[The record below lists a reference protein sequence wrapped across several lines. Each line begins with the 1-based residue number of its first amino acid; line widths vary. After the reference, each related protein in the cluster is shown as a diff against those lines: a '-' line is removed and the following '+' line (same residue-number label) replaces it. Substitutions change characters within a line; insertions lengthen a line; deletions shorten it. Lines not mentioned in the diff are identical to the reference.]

1 MTAFSPFTPKN
12 LNSRKTEMLNL
23 DIQTFVNEAHAFSQ
37 IESNHAEPTLFGV
50 TDGKAVGTY
59 LEHKFTNYLAQKYSF
74 QLGNS
79 ANGIDFPSLNTD
91 MKVTSKRQPQS
102 SCPYKSARQ
111 KIFGLGYNLIVFV
124 YEKYDDQT
132 SRTGRL
138 SITDTVFVEASRT
151 ADFQTTTGILEIL
164 KRNGNRDDLIG
175 FMIERNLPVEEIE
188 LNNIADAILIAPPN
202 QGFLTI
208 SNALQWRL
216 QYTRVIEMA
225 GQVQGIHSVFKSAS
239 GIF

>member
-1 MTAFSPFTPKN
+1 
-12 LNSRKTEMLNL
+12 MLNL
-23 DIQTFVNEAHAFSQ
+23 DIQTFVKEAHTFSQ
-37 IESNHAEPTLFGV
+37 VESNHAEPSLFGV

-59 LEHKFTNYLAQKYSF
+59 LEHKFKNYLAQNYSF

-124 YEKYDDQT
+124 YEKYDDSISQ
-132 SRTGRL
+132 TGRL
-138 SITDTVFVEASRT
+138 NITDTIFVESSRT

-164 KRNGNRDDLIG
+164 RRNGNRDDLIG

-188 LNNIADAILIAPPN
+188 LNNIANEILITPPN

-225 GQVQGIHSVFKSAS
+225 GQVQGIHSIFKSS
-239 GIF
+239 

>member
-1 MTAFSPFTPKN
+1 
-12 LNSRKTEMLNL
+12 MLNL
-23 DIQTFVNEAHAFSQ
+23 DIQTFVKEAHTFSQ
-37 IESNHAEPTLFGV
+37 VESNHAEPALFGV

-59 LEHKFTNYLAQKYSF
+59 LEHKFKNYLAQNYSF

-79 ANGIDFPSLNTD
+79 ENGIDFPSLNTD

-124 YEKYDDQT
+124 YEKYDDSI

-138 SITDTVFVEASRT
+138 NITDTIFVEASRT

-164 KRNGNRDDLIG
+164 RKNGNRDDLIG

-188 LNNIADAILIAPPN
+188 LNNIANEILITPPN

-225 GQVQGIHSVFKSAS
+225 GQVQGIHSIFKFS
-239 GIF
+239 

>member
-1 MTAFSPFTPKN
+1 
-12 LNSRKTEMLNL
+12 MLNL
-23 DIQTFVNEAHAFSQ
+23 DIQTFVKEAHTFSQ
-37 IESNHAEPTLFGV
+37 VESNHAEPALFGV

-59 LEHKFTNYLAQKYSF
+59 LEHKFKNYLDQNYSF

-124 YEKYDDQT
+124 YEKYDDSI

-138 SITDTVFVEASRT
+138 NITDTIFVEASRT

-164 KRNGNRDDLIG
+164 RKNGNRDDLIG

-188 LNNIADAILIAPPN
+188 LNNIANEILITPPN

-225 GQVQGIHSVFKSAS
+225 GQVQGIHSIFKFS
-239 GIF
+239 

>member
-1 MTAFSPFTPKN
+1 
-12 LNSRKTEMLNL
+12 MLNL
-23 DIQTFVNEAHAFSQ
+23 DIQTFLKEAHTFSQ
-37 IESNHAEPTLFGV
+37 VESNHAEPALFGV

-59 LEHKFTNYLAQKYSF
+59 LEHKFKNYLAQNYSF

-124 YEKYDDQT
+124 YEKYDDSI

-138 SITDTVFVEASRT
+138 NITDTIFVEASRT

-164 KRNGNRDDLIG
+164 RKNGNRDDLIG

-188 LNNIADAILIAPPN
+188 LNNIANEILITPPN

-225 GQVQGIHSVFKSAS
+225 GQVQGIHSVFKFS
-239 GIF
+239 

>member
-1 MTAFSPFTPKN
+1 
-12 LNSRKTEMLNL
+12 MLNL
-23 DIQTFVNEAHAFSQ
+23 EIQTFINEAHIFSK
-37 IESNHAEPTLFGV
+37 IESNHAESTLFGV
-50 TDGKAVGTY
+50 TDGKAIGTY
-59 LEHKFTNYLAQKYSF
+59 LEHKFKNYLAQKYSF

-124 YEKYDDQT
+124 YEKYDDSI

-138 SITDTVFVEASRT
+138 KITDTVFVEANRT
-151 ADFQTTTGILEIL
+151 ADFQTTTGILGIL
-164 KRNGNRDDLIG
+164 QRNGNRDDLIS

-188 LNNIADAILIAPPN
+188 LNNIADEIVMIPPN
-202 QGFLTI
+202 QGFLTM

-225 GQVQGIHSVFKSAS
+225 GQIQGVYSVFKST
-239 GIF
+239 

>member
-1 MTAFSPFTPKN
+1 
-12 LNSRKTEMLNL
+12 MLNL
-23 DIQTFVNEAHAFSQ
+23 DIQTFVKEAHTFSQ
-37 IESNHAEPTLFGV
+37 VESNHAEPALFGV

-59 LEHKFTNYLAQKYSF
+59 LEHKFKNYLAQNYSF

-124 YEKYDDQT
+124 YEKYDDSI

-138 SITDTVFVEASRT
+138 NITDTIFVEASRT

-164 KRNGNRDDLIG
+164 RRNGNRDDLIG

-188 LNNIADAILIAPPN
+188 LNNIANEILITPPN

-225 GQVQGIHSVFKSAS
+225 GQVQGIHSIFKSS
-239 GIF
+239 

>member
-1 MTAFSPFTPKN
+1 
-12 LNSRKTEMLNL
+12 MLNL
-23 DIQTFVNEAHAFSQ
+23 DIQTFVKEAHTFSQ
-37 IESNHAEPTLFGV
+37 VESNHAEPALFGV

-59 LEHKFTNYLAQKYSF
+59 LEHKFKNYLAQNYSF

-124 YEKYDDQT
+124 YEKYDDSI

-138 SITDTVFVEASRT
+138 NITDTIFVEASRT

-164 KRNGNRDDLIG
+164 RKNGNRDDLIG

-188 LNNIADAILIAPPN
+188 LNNIANEILITPPN

-225 GQVQGIHSVFKSAS
+225 GQVQGIHSIFKFS
-239 GIF
+239 

>member
-1 MTAFSPFTPKN
+1 
-12 LNSRKTEMLNL
+12 MLNL
-23 DIQTFVNEAHAFSQ
+23 DIQTFVKEAHTFSQ
-37 IESNHAEPTLFGV
+37 VESNHAEPALFGV

-59 LEHKFTNYLAQKYSF
+59 LEHKFKNYLAQNYSF

-124 YEKYDDQT
+124 YEKYDDSI

-138 SITDTVFVEASRT
+138 NITDTIFVEASRT
-151 ADFQTTTGILEIL
+151 ADFQTTTGILEIFR
-164 KRNGNRDDLIG
+164 RNGNRDDLIG

-188 LNNIADAILIAPPN
+188 LNNIANEILITPPN

-225 GQVQGIHSVFKSAS
+225 GQVQGIHSIFKSS
-239 GIF
+239 

>member
-1 MTAFSPFTPKN
+1 
-12 LNSRKTEMLNL
+12 MLNL
-23 DIQTFVNEAHAFSQ
+23 DIQIFVKEAHTFSQ
-37 IESNHAEPTLFGV
+37 VESNHAEPALFGV

-59 LEHKFTNYLAQKYSF
+59 LEHKFKNYLAQNYSF

-124 YEKYDDQT
+124 YEKYDDSI

-138 SITDTVFVEASRT
+138 NITDTIFVEASRT

-164 KRNGNRDDLIG
+164 RKNGNRDDLIG

-188 LNNIADAILIAPPN
+188 LNNIANEILITPLN

-225 GQVQGIHSVFKSAS
+225 GQVQGIHSIFKFS
-239 GIF
+239 

>member
-1 MTAFSPFTPKN
+1 
-12 LNSRKTEMLNL
+12 MLNL
-23 DIQTFVNEAHAFSQ
+23 DIQTFVKEAHIFSQ
-37 IESNHAEPTLFGV
+37 VESNHAEPALFGV

-59 LEHKFTNYLAQKYSF
+59 LEHKFKNYLAQNYSF

-124 YEKYDDQT
+124 CEKYDDSI

-138 SITDTVFVEASRT
+138 NITDTIFVEASRT

-164 KRNGNRDDLIG
+164 RRNGNRDDLIG

-188 LNNIADAILIAPPN
+188 LNNIANEILITPPN

-225 GQVQGIHSVFKSAS
+225 GQVQGIHSIFKSS
-239 GIF
+239 

>member
-1 MTAFSPFTPKN
+1 
-12 LNSRKTEMLNL
+12 MLNL
-23 DIQTFVNEAHAFSQ
+23 DIQTFVKEAHTFSQ
-37 IESNHAEPTLFGV
+37 VESNHAEPALFGV

-59 LEHKFTNYLAQKYSF
+59 LEHKFKNYLAQNYSF

-124 YEKYDDQT
+124 YEKYDDSI

-138 SITDTVFVEASRT
+138 NITDTIFVEASRT

-164 KRNGNRDDLIG
+164 RKNGNRDDLIG
-175 FMIERNLPVEEIE
+175 FMIKRNLPVEEIE
-188 LNNIADAILIAPPN
+188 LNNIANEILITPPN

-225 GQVQGIHSVFKSAS
+225 GQVQGIHSIFKFS
-239 GIF
+239 

>member
-1 MTAFSPFTPKN
+1 
-12 LNSRKTEMLNL
+12 MLNL
-23 DIQTFVNEAHAFSQ
+23 DIQTFVKEAHIFSQ
-37 IESNHAEPTLFGV
+37 VESNHAEPALFGV

-59 LEHKFTNYLAQKYSF
+59 LEHKFKNYLAQNYSF

-124 YEKYDDQT
+124 YEKYDDSI

-138 SITDTVFVEASRT
+138 NITDTIFVEASRT

-164 KRNGNRDDLIG
+164 RKNGNRDDIIG
-175 FMIERNLPVEEIE
+175 FMIDRNLPVEEIE
-188 LNNIADAILIAPPN
+188 LNNIANEILITPPN

-225 GQVQGIHSVFKSAS
+225 GQVQGIHSIFK
-239 GIF
+239 FP

>member
-1 MTAFSPFTPKN
+1 MI
-12 LNSRKTEMLNL
+12 NL
-23 DIQTFVNEAHAFSQ
+23 DIETFVKESHIFSK
-37 IESNHAEPTLFGV
+37 IESNHTEPALFGI
-50 TDGKAVGTY
+50 TDGKAIGTY
-59 LEHKFTNYLAQKYSF
+59 LEHKFKDYLAQKYSF
-74 QLGNS
+74 QRGNS

-102 SCPYKSARQ
+102 SCPYKSVRQ

-124 YEKYDDQT
+124 YEKYDDAI

-138 SITDTVFVEASRT
+138 KITDTVFVEESRT
-151 ADFQTTTGILEIL
+151 ADFQTTTGILDIL
-164 KRNGNRDDLIG
+164 QRSGNRDDLIG

-188 LNNIADAILIAPPN
+188 LNNIADEILRTPPN

-225 GQVQGIHSVFKSAS
+225 GQIQGIHLVFKSTS
-239 GIF
+239 GIC